1 MTTAPTSGQSP
12 FQRASLPSSTSFRSF
27 PSTSFNTPSTSSP
40 YVTDQPQSP
49 NRFAYHG
56 DDDDPWTG
64 PGSGAGLGAGA
75 SGADKGPKGEH
86 KHDLRG
92 QTLEEMYS
100 APENT
105 LEIEV
110 RDPRTQGRPT
120 VERRLGPSQWRKRP
134 S

>member
-1 MTTAPTSGQSP
+1 MATAPTSGHSS
-12 FQRASLPSSTSFRSF
+12 FQRANLPPSTSFRSF

-49 NRFAYHG
+49 NRFAYRG
-56 DDDDPWTG
+56 DDDDEGWTES
-64 PGSGAGLGAGA
+64 GSGAAAAG
-75 SGADKGPKGEH
+75 DKGAKGEQR
-86 KHDLRG
+86 HDMRG

-110 RDPRTQGRPT
+110 RDPRTQGK
-120 VERRLGPSQWRKRP
+120 RLVLTRLPARLWPRN
-134 S
+134 

>member
-12 FQRASLPSSTSFRSF
+12 FQRANLPSSTSFRSF

-49 NRFAYHG
+49 NRFAYRG
-56 DDDDPWTG
+56 DDDDGWTG
-64 PGSGAGLGAGA
+64 SGSGPA
-75 SGADKGPKGEH
+75 GADKAGKGEQ
-86 KHDLRG
+86 KHDMRG

-110 RDPRTQGRPT
+110 RDPRTQG
-120 VERRLGPSQWRKRP
+120 E
-134 S
+134 